1 MTRVIVALLCL
12 APLSALGQEP
22 AKPAAAPAAAPAA
35 EAQPKTEAAPSKAE
49 AQPKVEAQA
58 PSAYEVVDAKLGTGV
73 TDREP
78 EGVAESFKVDAGRI
92 YCWTKVKAPEGGG
105 VVTHAWYKGD
115 EKQSEVKLNLKFAS
129 VRTWSYK
136 TLTAESAGDWHVDVL
151 APDGTV
157 LKTVAFKVE

>member
-1 MTRVIVALLCL
+1 MTKVIVALLCL

-22 AKPAAAPAAAPAA
+22 AKPAAPPAAAPAA
-35 EAQPKTEAAPSKAE
+35 AAQPKAEAAT
-49 AQPKVEAQA
+49 PKVEAQA
-58 PSAYEVVDAKLGTGV
+58 PSEYEVVDVKLGTGV

-105 VVTHAWYKGD
+105 EVTHAWYKGD
-115 EKQSEVKLNLKFAS
+115 EKQSEVKLALKFAS

-136 TLTAESAGDWHVDVL
+136 TLTADSAGDWRVDVL

-157 LKTVAFKVE
+157 LKTVAFKVD

>member
-1 MTRVIVALLCL
+1 MNKVIVALLCL
-12 APLSALGQEP
+12 APLSARGQEP
-22 AKPAAAPAAAPAA
+22 AKPAAPPAAAPAA
-35 EAQPKTEAAPSKAE
+35 EAEPKAEAAPPE
-49 AQPKVEAQA
+49 VEVQA
-58 PSAYEVVDAKLGTGV
+58 PSAYEVVDVKLGTGV

-78 EGVAESFKVDAGRI
+78 EGVAESFKVDVGRI

-105 VVTHAWYKGD
+105 EISHVWYRGD
-115 EKQSEVKLNLKFAS
+115 VKASEVKLALKFAS

-136 TLTAESAGDWHVDVL
+136 TITADSQGDWHVDVL

>member
-1 MTRVIVALLCL
+1 MTKVIVALLCV

-22 AKPAAAPAAAPAA
+22 AKPAAPPAAAPAA
-35 EAQPKTEAAPSKAE
+35 EAQPKAE
-49 AQPKVEAQA
+49 AKA
-58 PSAYEVVDAKLGTGV
+58 PSAYEVVDVKLGTGV

-105 VVTHAWYKGD
+105 EITHVWYKGD
-115 EKQSEVKLNLKFAS
+115 EKQSEVKLALKFAS

-136 TLTAESAGDWHVDVL
+136 TLGADSQGEWHVDVV

-157 LKTVAFKVE
+157 LKTIAFKVQ

>member
-1 MTRVIVALLCL
+1 MTKVIVALLCV

-22 AKPAAAPAAAPAA
+22 AKPAAPPAAAPAA
-35 EAQPKTEAAPSKAE
+35 EAQPKAE
-49 AQPKVEAQA
+49 AKA
-58 PSAYEVVDAKLGTGV
+58 PSAYEVVDVKLGTGV

-105 VVTHAWYKGD
+105 EITHVWYKGD
-115 EKQSEVKLNLKFAS
+115 EKQSEVKLALKFAS

-136 TLTAESAGDWHVDVL
+136 TLGADGQGEWHVDVV

-157 LKTVAFKVE
+157 LKTIAFKVQ